1 MSFPFHVTL
10 KQGRSDSFIIEADS
24 KNDLLSFFQ
33 SVSTA
38 VVTSIKKIVFSKD
51 LNINYAPKIP
61 FDEPFYREV
70 LIFAKSA
77 TKAKV
82 FKIYFVK
89 KTVTKDILFN
99 QFKKLNIEDE
109 KIIDIYNIQ
118 FIA

>member
-1 MSFPFHVTL
+1 MIPFHVTL
-10 KQGRSDSFIIEADS
+10 KQGRSDSLVFEANS
-24 KNDLLSFFQ
+24 KADILSFLT

-38 VVTSIKKIVFSKD
+38 IVSSIKKIVYSKD
-51 LNINYAPKIP
+51 LNIDFVPSV
-61 FDEPFYREV
+61 FVDELFYTEV
-70 LIFAKSA
+70 LIFAKSQ

-118 FIA
+118 FIEY